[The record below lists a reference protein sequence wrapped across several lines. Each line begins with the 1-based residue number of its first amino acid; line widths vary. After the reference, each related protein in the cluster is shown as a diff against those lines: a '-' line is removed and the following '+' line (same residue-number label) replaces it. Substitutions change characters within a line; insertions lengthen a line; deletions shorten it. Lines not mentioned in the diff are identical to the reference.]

1 MNLVERLGVAL
12 PFFFDWGLQ
21 SLSRQENLQEA
32 TLRSN
37 VVTFGA
43 AIGACER
50 GSLWQQSVYLLQSL
64 QSQRL
69 EANVVVGSAAISAC
83 AKCGKWELVLQM
95 LADLLVRCILSEEM
109 TQTTH
114 PGSKI
119 TLLPQLYDG
128 RSSKLKTV
136 FHVLHWSVLL
146 SLSR

>member
-1 MNLVERLGVAL
+1 MKFSRTA
-12 PFFFDWGLQ
+12 WGRSTIGLARGC
-21 SLSRQENLQEA
+21 SRSRQENLQEA

-50 GSLWQQSVYLLQSL
+50 GSLWQQSVYLLRSL

-83 AKCGKWELVLQM
+83 AKCGQWELVLQM
-95 LADLLVRCILSEEM
+95 LADLLGRCILSEEM

-114 PGSKI
+114 PGSKR
-119 TLLPQLYDG
+119 TVLLQLYDG
-128 RSSKLKTV
+128 RSSKRV

-146 SLSR
+146 SLTR